1 MFEEVDLQSLKDPS
15 GIFDLI
21 EVVGTGTYG
30 QVYKGKHVKT
40 GSLAAI
46 KIMNINEDEEEEIK
60 AEINM
65 LKKYSHHQNIAT
77 YYGAFIKKLPSSTGK
92 HDQLWLVMEFCGSG
106 SVTDLI
112 KSSKSGY
119 LREEWIAYIC
129 KEILGGLSHLHKSNV
144 IHRDIKGQNVLLTDN
159 GEVKLVDFGVS
170 AQLDR
175 TVGKRNT
182 FIGTPYWMAP
192 EVIAC
197 DENPDSTYDSRSDL
211 WSLGITALEMAEGHP
226 PLCDMHPMRALFLIP
241 RNPPPRL
248 NKKSSKKWTKKFDSF
263 IECILEKDYTRR
275 PFTENLIKH
284 AFIREQIPER
294 VVRSAIKEHIDRHRK
309 VLRKEETEYEYS
321 GSDDDEI
328 RINNNFEAM
337 LNNNNN
343 RTKHSP
349 RSNPANGSKAVEEPP
364 TIKGVGGCDL
374 RKEFQRIQEN
384 NRSAFED
391 DKPLLHLKRIAQPQ
405 SNTTPEQSFK
415 ESNGNNAA
423 VVRMRPPQSFGAVSS
438 LHPNNKQKPKLA
450 NHPHRSSHYQP
461 QQSSQYNRRTSNS
474 HHQQHPAAPH
484 LAELASNYDRK
495 KKEQQLQKQ
504 QRIGAILPPQ
514 QPLPS
519 QKIQQQQQQRRYVVP
534 NRSSQQQNDSRRS
547 MITGQ
552 KQMVGTSLQ
561 QQSKKESRQPEDL
574 DILADELRE
583 LSKINSKHV
592 PKISA
597 AKITTSGSSKLSQPP
612 PFVSS
617 DSEPPSPPPRDS
629 SMVEPF
635 SERKINGKRQQRSL
649 DSSHQH
655 DKPLPPTPTKRENIV
670 GSNNN
675 EDEEKGTLIMHRH
688 VSVSP
693 QRRQRSNSSNL
704 LHVRSDRLLLSG
716 SRTSLNQ
723 QLANIG
729 KQSSAPEC
737 HHSAFEREQQ
747 DDDSSDSEEDE
758 VEVTSI
764 EVEKPK
770 NVSES
775 ITCLQKH
782 HNEPAPAIY
791 INRNPYDRNEDDGRD
806 EDEEQ
811 HPQEDDD
818 EEEEMVEDPVQTL
831 RRPPHQMFTSSMEQ
845 QHHPLIESPASFSPA
860 DKFQQREREKSFI
873 GFFGN
878 YPPGMPPAFGGG
890 GSHGSPPIF
899 GSASAG
905 SGGAAAAGGLMFGA
919 VGTINRPG
927 RIITPNQIH
936 VNVNPDG
943 ATSTD
948 ADAPEIRKYKKR
960 FNGEI
965 LCAAL
970 WGVNL
975 LIGTDTGLMLL
986 DRSGQ
991 GKVYHLVTRRRFD
1004 QMTVLEGQNILVTIS
1019 GKKRRIRVYY
1029 LSWLKQKILRTEGLQ
1044 QSDKRNGWMNVGN
1057 LQGASHFKIVR
1068 HQRIKFLVVGIENS
1082 LSIYA
1087 WAPRP
1092 YSKFMAF
1099 KSFGQLT
1106 HSPLVVDLT
1115 IEEDVRLKVL
1125 YGSITGFHAID
1136 LDSASIYDIYTPP
1149 QTIANQELTPHC
1161 IVILPDTCGMQL
1173 LLCYNNEGVYVN
1185 TYGKITKNV
1194 QLQWSEI
1201 PSSVAYISTNQIMGW
1216 GNKAIEIR
1224 SVETGHLDGVFMHK
1238 KAQKLKFLCERND
1251 KVFFSSAKGSSS
1263 QIYFMALNNKM
1274 NNW

>member
-65 LKKYSHHQNIAT
+65 LKK
-77 YYGAFIKKLPSSTGK
+77 
-92 HDQLWLVMEFCGSG
+92 
-106 SVTDLI
+106 
-112 KSSKSGY
+112 
-119 LREEWIAYIC
+119 
-129 KEILGGLSHLHKSNV
+129 V

-248 NKKSSKKWTKKFDSF
+248 NKKCSKKWSKKFDSF

-275 PFTENLIKH
+275 PFTDNLIKLILTH

-294 VVRSAIKEHIDRHRK
+294 VVRSAIKDHIDRHRK
-309 VLRKEETEYEYS
+309 VLRK
-321 GSDDDEI
+321 D
-328 RINNNFEAM
+328 
-337 LNNNNN
+337 
-343 RTKHSP
+343 SP
-349 RSNPANGSKAVEEPP
+349 RPNPANGTKAVEEPP

-384 NRSAFED
+384 NR
-391 DKPLLHLKRIAQPQ
+391 IAQPPQ

-415 ESNGNNAA
+415 DNNGNNAG
-423 VVRMRPPQSFGAVSS
+423 VVRMRPPQSFGAANSGLNS
-438 LHPNNKQKPKLA
+438 KQQQQPKLA
-450 NHPHRSSHYQP
+450 SHPHRSS
-461 QQSSQYNRRTSNS
+461 
-474 HHQQHPAAPH
+474 
-484 LAELASNYDRK
+484 L
-495 KKEQQLQKQ
+495 
-504 QRIGAILPPQ
+504 
-514 QPLPS
+514 
-519 QKIQQQQQQRRYVVP
+519 P
-534 NRSSQQQNDSRRS
+534 NRSSQQQSDVSRRS
-547 MITGQ
+547 IVSGQ
-552 KQMVGTSLQ
+552 KQIIGTGLQ
-561 QQSKKESRQPEDL
+561 QQLRKESHQPEDL

-583 LSKINSKHV
+583 LSKVNSKHPAV

-597 AKITTSGSSKLSQPP
+597 AKITTSGSSKMTQPL
-612 PFVSS
+612 PFLSS

-629 SMVEPF
+629 SMVETF
-635 SERKINGKRQQRSL
+635 SERKVLLFNEKRQQRSL
-649 DSSHQH
+649 DASRQH
-655 DKPLPPTPTKRENIV
+655 DKPLPPTPTKRGNII
-670 GSNNN
+670 GGANNE
-675 EDEEKGTLIMHRH
+675 EDEEKGTLVVHRH
-688 VSVSP
+688 ASVSP

-737 HHSAFEREQQ
+737 QHSAFEHEP
-747 DDDSSDSEEDE
+747 DEDSSDSEEDE

-764 EVEKPK
+764 EIEK
-770 NVSES
+770 
-775 ITCLQKH
+775 
-782 HNEPAPAIY
+782 
-791 INRNPYDRNEDDGRD
+791 
-806 EDEEQ
+806 
-811 HPQEDDD
+811 
-818 EEEEMVEDPVQTL
+818 
-831 RRPPHQMFTSSMEQ
+831 MFSSSMEQ
-845 QHHPLIESPASFSPA
+845 QHSLIESPASFSPA

-878 YPPGMPPAFGGG
+878 YPSGVMPPAFGGG

-899 GSASAG
+899 GSASSG
-905 SGGAAAAGGLMFGA
+905 SGGAAAGGGLMFGA

-927 RIITPNQIH
+927 RIINPNQIH

-943 ATSTD
+943 ATPTD

-1099 KSFGQLT
+1099 GQLT

-1125 YGSITGFHAID
+1125 YGSGTGFHAID

-1149 QTIANQELTPHC
+1149 QTIVNQELTPHC

-1224 SVETGHLDGVFMHK
+1224 SVETGHLDG
-1238 KAQKLKFLCERND
+1238 
-1251 KVFFSSAKGSSS
+1251 
-1263 QIYFMALNNKM
+1263 NKY
-1274 NNW
+1274 

>member
-65 LKKYSHHQNIAT
+65 LKKYSHHPNIAT

-112 KSSKSGY
+112 KSSKSGF

-248 NKKSSKKWTKKFDSF
+248 NKKSSKKWSKKFDSF

-275 PFTENLIKH
+275 PFTDNLIKH

-294 VVRSAIKEHIDRHRK
+294 VVRSAIKDHIDRHRK

-328 RINNNFEAM
+328 RINNNLEAI
-337 LNNNNN
+337 LNNNNNNN

-349 RSNPANGSKAVEEPP
+349 RPNPANGTKAVEEPP

-391 DKPLLHLKRIAQPQ
+391 DKPLLHLKRIAQPPQ
-405 SNTTPEQSFK
+405 SNTTTEQSFK
-415 ESNGNNAA
+415 DNNGNNAG
-423 VVRMRPPQSFGAVSS
+423 VVRMRPPQSFGVVNSG
-438 LHPNNKQKPKLA
+438 LLPNNKQQQPKLA
-450 NHPHRSSHYQP
+450 SHPHRSSHYQP
-461 QQSSQYNRRTSNS
+461 QQSSQYNRSRTSNS
-474 HHQQHPAAPH
+474 HHTQQHPAAPH
-484 LAELASNYDRK
+484 LAELANNYDRK
-495 KKEQQLQKQ
+495 KKEQQLQQKQ

-514 QPLPS
+514 QPLSS
-519 QKIQQQQQQRRYVVP
+519 QKQHQQQRRCVVP
-534 NRSSQQQNDSRRS
+534 NRSSQQQQSDVSRRS
-547 MITGQ
+547 IVSGQ
-552 KQMVGTSLQ
+552 KQIIGTSLQ
-561 QQSKKESRQPEDL
+561 QQLRKESHQPEDL

-583 LSKINSKHV
+583 LSKVNSKHPSV

-597 AKITTSGSSKLSQPP
+597 AKITTSGSSKMTQPL
-612 PFVSS
+612 PFLSS
-617 DSEPPSPPPRDS
+617 DSEPPSPPPRGKIPPWKNSNRTFKKILDS
-629 SMVEPF
+629 SMVETF
-635 SERKINGKRQQRSL
+635 SERKVLLNEKRQQRSL
-649 DSSHQH
+649 DASRQH
-655 DKPLPPTPTKRENIV
+655 DKPLPPTPTKRGNIV
-670 GSNNN
+670 GGANNE
-675 EDEEKGTLIMHRH
+675 EDEEKGTLVVHRH
-688 VSVSP
+688 ASVSP

-737 HHSAFEREQQ
+737 QHSAFEHEQ
-747 DDDSSDSEEDE
+747 DEDSSDSEEDE

-770 NVSES
+770 NACES
-775 ITCLQKH
+775 ITCLQNH
-782 HNEPAPAIY
+782 EPAPAIY
-791 INRNPYDRNEDDGRD
+791 INRNPYDKQGNDDGRD

-811 HPQEDDD
+811 HQQEDED
-818 EEEEMVEDPVQTL
+818 EEEEMVEDPIQTL

-845 QHHPLIESPASFSPA
+845 QHSLIESPASFSPA

-878 YPPGMPPAFGGG
+878 YPSGVMPPAFGGG

-905 SGGAAAAGGLMFGA
+905 SGGAAGGGLMFGA

-927 RIITPNQIH
+927 RIINPNQIH

-943 ATSTD
+943 ATPTD

-1125 YGSITGFHAID
+1125 YGSGTGFHAID

-1201 PSSVAYISTNQIMGW
+1201 PSSVGKL
-1216 GNKAIEIR
+1216 NKENIIFWDKEERGIFKKK
-1224 SVETGHLDGVFMHK
+1224 SNPPTLKDGEKLFLIDK
-1238 KAQKLKFLCERND
+1238 KKRL
-1251 KVFFSSAKGSSS
+1251 FF
-1263 QIYFMALNNKM
+1263 
-1274 NNW
+1274 